1 MDSLLY
7 CGVCS
12 HGLFSCFF
20 FLTEYIE
27 AGVRVLGCACDS
39 DESMSLTW
47 EEVSTDECV
56 FVQNWVC
63 HLAQRIQQ
71 PILKLETVNQI

>member
-1 MDSLLY
+1 MVY
-7 CGVCS
+7 F
-12 HGLFSCFF
+12 HGF

-71 PILKLETVNQI
+71 PILKSETVNQIQ